1 MLFVVGQFAC
11 DKDTLTGE
19 DCGDSR
25 RKDAC
30 ATLPIQAGTQHNQI
44 HLDCLSLRCIQQ
56 HITGRVR
63 TLPLCCAETTN
74 KKLVSQREIK
84 QKNDEETFFSTISS
98 GDHPMSQPV
107 VVLGAGI
114 NGAALA
120 RELLLNSVPV
130 VLIDTSDIAY
140 GTTAYSSRLIHGG
153 LRYLEYGDVTLVR
166 EALAERRRLLDLAPQ
181 FVQPLEIQI
190 PLAQRGGGWYAS
202 AARFL
207 GMPGG
212 GDVQRGMWLIRGGLW
227 MYDLLARDR
236 RLPTHR
242 IYSTGTA
249 DTVPVDSKQFRWMG
263 SYWDAQMA
271 YPECFTVAL
280 LEDAQ
285 QIADHAGI
293 EFTVHT
299 YHRAVREDRRLLI
312 YPVRTDDSPSEP
324 VRVVEP
330 QAVINA
336 TGAWVDHALRRLD
349 ITAPRKIGGTKGTH
363 FVTNHPDLH
372 AALDGRGL
380 YAQASDGRPVFVLP
394 LKSSVLVGTTDI
406 PYDGEPGAAVASEQE
421 LEYLLGLVGHLLPQ
435 VPLTRD
441 DIHLHYAGV
450 RPLPYSG
457 DKKPGAISRRHWLE
471 RHLGGA
477 MPVYSIIGGKL
488 TTCRSLAEDATA
500 QLLKDLGRRPTTNS
514 RERIVPGGESYPPDR
529 DTLAQMQSM
538 LAVRYAL
545 PIPSVAATWCLLGT
559 RTEQV
564 LQETQNEQ
572 HSLLPGC
579 DLPRSVARWVI
590 RNQWVHRLDDLVE
603 RRLMLLYDPRL
614 TKACLEDLAA
624 LLVAAGRLSASETP
638 AAVAATVQ
646 RLENHFGKRLQ

>member
-1 MLFVVGQFAC
+1 MMG
-11 DKDTLTGE
+11 
-19 DCGDSR
+19 
-25 RKDAC
+25 
-30 ATLPIQAGTQHNQI
+30 
-44 HLDCLSLRCIQQ
+44 
-56 HITGRVR
+56 
-63 TLPLCCAETTN
+63 
-74 KKLVSQREIK
+74 
-84 QKNDEETFFSTISS
+84 
-98 GDHPMSQPV
+98 QPV

-120 RELLLNSVPV
+120 RELVLNSVPI
-130 VLIDTSDIAY
+130 VLVDTSDIAY

-153 LRYLEYGDVTLVR
+153 LRYLEYGDVALVR

-190 PLAQRGGGWYAS
+190 PLSQRGGGWCAS

-212 GDVQRGMWLIRGGLW
+212 GNVQRGMWLIRGGLW

-236 RLPTHR
+236 QLPTHR
-242 IYSTGTA
+242 IRPVGA
-249 DTVPVDSKQFRWMG
+249 AGTVPVDSQQFRWMG

-280 LEDAQ
+280 LEDARQ
-285 QIADHAGI
+285 VADHAGI
-293 EFTVHT
+293 EFMVYTH
-299 YHRAVREDRRLLI
+299 HRAVRDDRRLMI
-312 YPVRTDDSPSEP
+312 YPAQPGDPPAEP

-349 ITAPRKIGGTKGTH
+349 ITSPRQIGGTKGTH
-363 FVTNHPDLH
+363 FVTNHPNLH

-394 LKSSVLVGTTDI
+394 LRSSVLVGTTDI
-406 PYDGEPGAAVASEQE
+406 PYDGEPGAALASEEE
-421 LEYLLGLVGHLLPQ
+421 LEYLLGLVNHLLPH
-435 VPLTRD
+435 VPITRD

-471 RHLGGA
+471 RHLGGT

-488 TTCRSLAEDATA
+488 TTCRSLAEDATG
-500 QLLKDLGRRPTTNS
+500 QLLKDLGRHPTTNS
-514 RERIVPGGESYPPDR
+514 RQRVVPGGEAYPGDP
-529 DTLAQMQSM
+529 DTLGQLQTT
-538 LAVRYAL
+538 LAERYAL
-545 PIPSVAATWCLLGT
+545 PVSSVAATWSLLGT

-564 LQETQNEQ
+564 LQDSQAGQ
-572 HSLLPGC
+572 SLLLPGC
-579 DLPRSVARWVI
+579 DVPRSVAKWVI
-590 RNQWVHRLDDLVE
+590 QNQWAHRLDDLIE

-614 TKACLEDLAA
+614 TKACLEDLATM
-624 LLVAAGRLSASETP
+624 LVEAGHLSASEIP
-638 AAVAATVQ
+638 AAVAATIQ
-646 RLENHFGKRLQ
+646 RLESHFGKHVQ